1 MFPELGH
8 FALIL
13 SLFLYLLLATVPL
26 VGVATKHELLM
37 STSRSIAVG
46 GFVFIL
52 ISFLCLTWA
61 FLQDDFSVK
70 YVANHSNS
78 LLPDYYKVSAVWG
91 GHEGSLLLWGL
102 ILAGWACAVGL
113 FSRDLPLDMVALVL
127 AVMGMIAVGFLLFML
142 LTSNPFDRI
151 LPVPPVDGSDLNPL
165 LQDPGLIIHPPMLYM
180 GYVGFSVAFA
190 FAIAALLSG
199 RLDSAWARWSRPW
212 TTVAWAFLT
221 IGIALGSWWAYYE
234 LGWGGWWFWDP
245 VENASFMPWLVGT
258 ALIHSLA
265 VTEKRGVFKSWTIL
279 LAIFAFALSL
289 LGTFLVRSGVLTSV
303 HAFANDPER
312 GVFILGFLLVV
323 VGSSLTLY
331 ALRAPV
337 VKSVIQFDWLSREM
351 FLLVN
356 NILLVIIMITV
367 LLGTLYPLFAD
378 ALNLGKISVGPPYFN
393 FFFVPFMGVLCLFM
407 AVGPLALWKKTSAER
422 LWRLL
427 KHPLSLSAL
436 LALTFPLVYGDR
448 YAISAVITVFVAAW
462 VILVTLADVRHK
474 CRNAETIGI
483 GLRKLTRS
491 YYGMVTAHLGVA
503 VTVLGTCLNT
513 IYSDQ
518 RDVRMEVGQRLEL
531 GRYTYVFSALKEVK
545 GPNYIAQQGHIEI
558 FLKDEKIAHLKP
570 EKRKYFS
577 TNDVMTEAAIRSSFL
592 GDLYV
597 ALGEPLAVGES
608 GQIAWAIR
616 LHDKPFVGWIWL
628 GSLLMAMGGF
638 LAISDKRYR
647 LKKQFRESKSKE
659 KQSGT
664 HNQSEIHKQAGPL
677 A

>member
-1 MFPELGH
+1 MLPELGH
-8 FALIL
+8 FSLIL
-13 SLFLYLLLATVPL
+13 SLCLYLLLASVPIL
-26 VGVATKHELLM
+26 GVVSRNKVLM
-37 STSRSIAVG
+37 STSRPLTMG

-52 ISFLCLTWA
+52 ISFVCLTWA
-61 FLQDDFSVK
+61 FIQDDFSVK

-78 LLPDYYKVSAVWG
+78 LLPYYYKISAVWG

-102 ILAGWACAVGL
+102 ILAGWAFAVGM
-113 FSRDLPLDMVALVL
+113 FSRKLPLDMVALVL

-142 LTSNPFDRI
+142 LTSNPFDRL
-151 LPVPPVDGSDLNPL
+151 LPVPPTDGSDLNPL

-312 GVFILGFLLVV
+312 GVFILGFLLIV

-331 ALRAPV
+331 AIRAPV
-337 VKSVIQFDWLSREM
+337 VKSIIKFDWLSREM

-356 NILLVIIMITV
+356 NILLIIIMITV
-367 LLGTLYPLFAD
+367 LLGTLYPLFSD
-378 ALNLGKISVGPPYFN
+378 ALNLGKLSVGPPYFN
-393 FFFVPFMGVLCLFM
+393 FFFVPFMGGLCLFM
-407 AVGPLALWKKTSAER
+407 AVGPFALWKKTKAER
-422 LWRLL
+422 LWQGL
-427 KHPLSLSAL
+427 KHPFTFSVVIA
-436 LALTFPLVYGDR
+436 AIFPLIYGDAYR
-448 YAISAVITVFVAAW
+448 ISAVITVFIAAW
-462 VILVTLADVRHK
+462 VILATLADIRYK
-474 CRNAETIGI
+474 CRNSDGLLM

-491 YYGMVTAHLGVA
+491 YYGMVVAHFGVA
-503 VTVLGTCLNT
+503 VTVLGAGLNT

-518 RDVRMEVGQRLEL
+518 RDVRMEVDQQLVLGQ
-531 GRYTYVFSALKEVK
+531 YTYRFAAVREVN
-545 GPNYIAQQGHIEI
+545 GPNYIAQQGSIEI
-558 FLKDEKIAHLKP
+558 FSKGKKIAELKP

-577 TNDVMTEAAIRSSFL
+577 SNDVMTEAAILSSFL

-597 ALGEPLAVGES
+597 AMGEPLGVGES
-608 GQIAWAIR
+608 NKAAWAIR
-616 LHDKPFVGWIWL
+616 IHDKPFVGWIWL
-628 GSLLMAMGGF
+628 GSLLMALGGF

-647 LKKQFRESKSKE
+647 LKQLPKE
-659 KQSGT
+659 AT
-664 HNQSEIHKQAGPL
+664 
-677 A
+677 